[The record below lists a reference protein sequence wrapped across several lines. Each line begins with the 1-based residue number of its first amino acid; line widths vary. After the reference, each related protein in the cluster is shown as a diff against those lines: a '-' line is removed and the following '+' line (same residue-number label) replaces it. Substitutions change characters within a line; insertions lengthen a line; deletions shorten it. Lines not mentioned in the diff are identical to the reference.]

1 MTTSARGR
9 VIGISIAAIT
19 ALVLS
24 SCASN
29 NASAPKSSGGAGATS
44 AASSAP
50 TSDASSSAASSA
62 ASSSSSAGGGTIL
75 KGEPD
80 TNGDGKVVIGVLS
93 PGDINDHGYYE
104 SFVDSA
110 EAYAKAQGWTVIK
123 RGSVAPTDAL
133 NAAKALC
140 QQKVDMVAL
149 GASELSNAIP
159 AATLPVCKN
168 TAWYVPSSTNIKQT
182 PNIVL
187 STDDPNQSMLAAGY
201 AAGLLLKAKNETKAG
216 FVTGIK
222 ADFSV
227 IAAKAFLAGIRE
239 SVPKA
244 TLVTSYTGDFND
256 SAKAKE
262 ATQAQISQGVKVL
275 YPYLGGATDASA
287 QLAQQSNIPTLT
299 PGTDRC
305 SSTNPKFAISVIFD
319 PGQYFLAALQ
329 LFKAGKLAMG
339 VEKVWQMGK
348 DPFPT
353 IKMCSATAAQ
363 KSDVAAFIKKIGDGS
378 INPKAEVAKL
388 GG

>member
-9 VIGISIAAIT
+9 VIGIGIAAVT

-29 NASAPKSSGGAGATS
+29 DASAPKT
-44 AASSAP
+44 
-50 TSDASSSAASSA
+50 SSAASDTAPASTTA
-62 ASSSSSAGGGTIL
+62 ATDSSASTAPSSPAGSSTSTGGTVP

-80 TNGDGKVVIGVLS
+80 VNGDGKVVIGVLS
-93 PGDINDHGYYE
+93 PGDINDNGYYE
-104 SFVDSA
+104 SFVSSA
-110 EAYAKAQGWTVIK
+110 ETYAKARHWTVIK
-123 RGSVAPTDAL
+123 RGNVPANDAL
-133 NAAKALC
+133 NAARALC
-140 QQKVDMVAL
+140 RLKVDMVAL
-149 GASELSNAIP
+149 GAGELANAIP
-159 AATLPVCKN
+159 ASEEAVCAN
-168 TAWYVPSSTNIKQT
+168 TAWYVPSSANIKQA
-182 PNIVL
+182 PKIVL
-187 STDDPNQSMLAAGY
+187 STDDPNQDLLAAGY
-201 AAGLLLKAKNETKAG
+201 AAGLLMKANNQTKAG

-227 IAAKAFLAGIRE
+227 LGAKAFKAGIKE
-239 SVPKA
+239 IVPNA
-244 TLVTSYTGDFND
+244 SLITSYTGDFND

-262 ATQAQISQGVKVL
+262 ATQAQISQGAKVI

-287 QLAQQSNIPTLT
+287 ILAQQNNVLTLT

-305 SSTNPKFAISVIFD
+305 SSTSPKFAISVIFD

-329 LFKAGKLAMG
+329 AFNAGTLAMG

-353 IKMCSATAAQ
+353 VKMCQGTAAQ
-363 KSDVAAFIKKIGDGS
+363 KAQLADFIKKIGDGT
-378 INPKAEVAKL
+378 IDPKAEVAKL